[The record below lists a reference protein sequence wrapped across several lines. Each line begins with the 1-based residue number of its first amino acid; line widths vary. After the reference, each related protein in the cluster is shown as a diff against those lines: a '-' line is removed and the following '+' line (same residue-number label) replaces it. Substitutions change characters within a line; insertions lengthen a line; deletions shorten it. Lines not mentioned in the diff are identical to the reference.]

1 MASDELEDVMC
12 TAKIPCRRRQDGL
25 AVDDNACRMAD
36 RHPDILFTDEI
47 DWHQFW
53 LHRWGGRGGRGG
65 SRGRRDDRGKS
76 RGRRRKSSA
85 HREDPLRK
93 ETIDDPVDLRG
104 RDEGALVWLDR

>member
-47 DWHQFW
+47 DWHQFR
-53 LHRWGGRGGRGG
+53 LHRRGGRGGRGG
-65 SRGRRDDRGKS
+65 S